1 MLCLLCPGS
10 LGSAG
15 CSQVSWHLVLFALC
29 LFVTEHPSGWE
40 EEGEKELVED
50 KWLLSVLFALILFTG
65 SI

>member
-1 MLCLLCPGS
+1 M
-10 LGSAG
+10 GSAG